1 MFMQTFILSSESTQL
16 SRLITSLFITCETK
30 SYVAIVNG
38 RRPIPVI
45 VLRVIFFILCNFY
58 AVLHFVRKFL
68 KKRCSMHS

>member
-38 RRPIPVI
+38 QSQLLFC
-45 VLRVIFFILCNFY
+45 VLFFLYYAIFMLFYILSES
-58 AVLHFVRKFL
+58 L